1 MKLRVVLALCL
12 LVPYLSVSAQ
22 EDRRLVILHT
32 NDFHSHLQGFAPET
46 AYTPLVVD
54 GDPTVGGFARIAG
67 LISAVKSA
75 NPNSSLV
82 LDAGDCHMGTLFQAL
97 EPSTGFQ
104 LNLMA
109 KAGYDV
115 VAVGNHDFD
124 FGPVKFVN
132 MIDNALNRGGTPVLL
147 SGNSITDPDDPADD
161 DFEAAISKGNIKRS
175 FIIEKA
181 GIRIGIF
188 SLLGVDADESAPY
201 AYPITFGKNVKTA
214 KKLVKELKKD
224 GCEMIICLSH
234 SGIGKDKNGEW
245 AGEDVQLAKKVKG
258 IDLII
263 SGHTHH
269 LLDKPIMANGVPI
282 VSAGDNGRYV
292 GKIELIT
299 DGNGTRLDKY
309 TLIKI
314 DDSIKA
320 DDQIHAA
327 IEAQLGKVNEEI
339 LTPLGLNYR
348 QPVALAE
355 FPLTVEE
362 HGDMAGS
369 NLGALVADALYYYV
383 NSEGPGTD
391 IAMVA
396 LGVIRD
402 PILPGTQGVADL
414 FRTMSLGSGNDRT
427 PGYGLSKLWVTGKEM
442 KNIAEIL
449 IFLSKSTPS
458 NFCYYSHLRI
468 EYDPDGRIFN
478 KVRKIELTDK
488 DGNVSELNTSKEN
501 TKLYSIVANS
511 YMVDNLGLIKKKT
524 FGLIKVEP
532 KDADGNLVT
541 DFSGVV
547 ADFNKEVPGIQEGK
561 EWLALLSYLQQFE
574 SREGEEVPVI
584 PEYYRNPERSLISV
598 TASK

>member
-1 MKLRVVLALCL
+1 MKFRAVLVLCV

-22 EDRRLVILHT
+22 EEKRLTILHT
-32 NDFHSHLQGFAPET
+32 NDFHSHLQGFAPES
-46 AYTPLVVD
+46 AYTPLVTD

-67 LISAVKSA
+67 LISAVRSS
-75 NPNSSLV
+75 NPDNSLV

-124 FGPVKFVN
+124 FGPVKFVS
-132 MIDNALNRGGTPVLL
+132 MINNARASGGIPVLL
-147 SGNSITDPDDPADD
+147 SGNSVTDPEDPADD
-161 DFEAAISKGNIKRS
+161 DFEAAITKGDIRRYWVT
-175 FIIEKA
+175 EKA
-181 GIRIGIF
+181 GIKIGIF
-188 SLLGVDADESAPY
+188 SLLGKDADESAPY
-201 AYPITFGKNVKTA
+201 AYPITFGKNVRTA
-214 KKLVKELKKD
+214 RTLVKELKKQ
-224 GCEMIICLSH
+224 GCEIIICLSH
-234 SGIGKDKNGEW
+234 SGIGMDKKGEW
-245 AGEDVQLAKKVKG
+245 AGEDVKLAQKVKG

-269 LLDKPIMANGVPI
+269 LLEEPLIANGVPI
-282 VSAGDNGRYV
+282 VSAGDNGRFV
-292 GKIELIT
+292 GKIELVKDQ
-299 DGNGTRLDKY
+299 DGARVENY
-309 TLIKI
+309 TLIRI
-314 DDSIKA
+314 DDNIKA
-320 DDQIHAA
+320 DVQIHEA
-327 IEAQLGKVNEEI
+327 IEAQLQKVNEEI
-339 LTPLGLNYR
+339 LAPLGLDYR
-348 QPVALAE
+348 QPVVMAE

-362 HGDMAGS
+362 YGDMAGS

-402 PILPGTQGVADL
+402 PMLPGTQGVADL

-427 PGYGLSKLWVTGKEM
+427 PGYGLSKLWATGKEI

-468 EYDPDGRIFN
+468 EYDPEGKIFN

-488 DGNVSELNTSKEN
+488 DGNVTELNTSKEN
-501 TKLYSIVANS
+501 TELYSIVANS

-532 KDADGNLVT
+532 KDANGNLIT

-547 ADFNKEVPGIQEGK
+547 ADFNKEAAGIQEGK
-561 EWLALLSYLQQFE
+561 EWLALLSYLRQFDR
-574 SREGEEVPVI
+574 REGEEAPVI
-584 PEYYRNPERSLISV
+584 PEYYRNPQRSLISV
-598 TASK
+598 TAPK